1 MSSTRELARHADS
14 PAAAPTCHVGS
25 RVLTGSPGDLH
36 AVTVREACPGPAW
49 RLNFGTPEELLA
61 LPVPPPEL

>member
-36 AVTVREACPGPAW
+36 AGYSPRGLPGTRVAA
-49 RLNFGTPEELLA
+49 ELWNT
-61 LPVPPPEL
+61 